1 MTGLGVQELGAYV
14 AWGGEF
20 AFEELGG
27 VSWEPDALPSP
38 VDPILHL
45 LQLPVSLLWRGQ
57 THALSSFLGR
67 MS

>member
-1 MTGLGVQELGAYV
+1 M
-14 AWGGEF
+14 WPGEVSF
-20 AFEELGG
+20 HLRNWGG

-57 THALSSFLGR
+57 THALSSFLGP